1 SGLRDRLPRLSGLG
15 VMARP
20 PADVRRGGAFP
31 RGGAATALAAT
42 RALAGCGQRGPLYL
56 PEKGGPVVPAPP
68 PEPGQPPQPSPAPQ
82 PQSTGEP
89 PPTEVATPPKKS
101 DKDEDQQT
109 PH

>member
-1 SGLRDRLPRLSGLG
+1 MSGALS
-15 VMARP
+15 
-20 PADVRRGGAFP
+20 RGGV
-31 RGGAATALAAT
+31 GAVLAAT
-42 RALAGCGQRGPLYL
+42 LALAGCGQKGPLYL
-56 PEKGGPVVPAPP
+56 PEKGGTVVTAPAPAPP
-68 PEPGQPPQPSPAPQ
+68 APPAAPGQPSQPLPAPQ